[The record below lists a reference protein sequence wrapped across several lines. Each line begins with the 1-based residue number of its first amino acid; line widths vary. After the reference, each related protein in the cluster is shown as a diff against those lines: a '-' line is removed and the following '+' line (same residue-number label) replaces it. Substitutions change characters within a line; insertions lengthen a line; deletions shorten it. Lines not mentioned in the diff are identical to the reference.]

1 MSSKAE
7 MTKTKL
13 ANMMGISRS
22 GIYYQPKQP
31 DKDWLTKIKI
41 EQVLHDN
48 PSYGHKR
55 IALALGI
62 NKKRVNRV
70 MKLFGIKPYK
80 RRCKKPSKKGDENKK
95 QAPFENLLLKQ
106 ESFPDSPNLIWVSDF
121 TYIPYQQ
128 KFIYLATI
136 MDLFS
141 RNIVGLNI
149 LNSHNQELTIGA
161 LIHALIRYPEPDIIH
176 SDQGVEYTAKDY
188 VSLVKQAGINISM
201 SRKASPWE
209 NGYQESFY
217 SNFKL
222 ELGDTERFD
231 ALGELIWK
239 IYQNIHYYNNL
250 RIHTKLKMSPQ
261 AYLERHNN

>member
-1 MSSKAE
+1 
-7 MTKTKL
+7 
-13 ANMMGISRS
+13 MMGISRS

-31 DKDWLTKIKI
+31 DKDWQTKIQI
-41 EQVLHDN
+41 EQILHDN

-70 MKLFGIKPYK
+70 MKIFGIRPYK
-80 RRCKKPSKKGDENKK
+80 RRCKKPRKKGDQNKK
-95 QAPFENLLLKQ
+95 PAHFPNLLLKQ
-106 ESFPDSPNLIWVSDF
+106 ESFPGSPNLIWVSDF

-161 LIHALIRYPEPDIIH
+161 LIHALIRYPEPDIN
-176 SDQGVEYTAKDY
+176 YM
-188 VSLVKQAGINISM
+188 NI
-201 SRKASPWE
+201 
-209 NGYQESFY
+209 F
-217 SNFKL
+217 
-222 ELGDTERFD
+222 
-231 ALGELIWK
+231 
-239 IYQNIHYYNNL
+239 
-250 RIHTKLKMSPQ
+250 
-261 AYLERHNN
+261 